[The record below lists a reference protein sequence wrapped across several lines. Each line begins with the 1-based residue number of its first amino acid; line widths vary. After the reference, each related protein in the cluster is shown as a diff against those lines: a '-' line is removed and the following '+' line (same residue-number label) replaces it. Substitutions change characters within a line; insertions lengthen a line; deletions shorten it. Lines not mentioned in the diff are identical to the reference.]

1 MTSSE
6 AAGKNLELGT
16 VGGGQIIDRRAR
28 RGWPGEGGQ
37 ETGLAEL
44 ASKKNRRRRR
54 KRADK
59 GKAIG
64 WRQVT
69 VVGAGEI
76 ISYCNLN
83 RI

>member
-1 MTSSE
+1 M
-6 AAGKNLELGT
+6 
-16 VGGGQIIDRRAR
+16 GGGQIDRRAR
-28 RGWPGEGGQ
+28 RRWPGEGGQ

-44 ASKKNRRRRR
+44 AAKKNRRRR

-76 ISYCNLN
+76 ISY
-83 RI
+83 